1 MVRAPKPDVLIISN
15 TVSNRLLKDMA
26 VQLGPEYTSGSAGG
40 FAIVSRLP
48 VIDTRAV
55 SLDIPAEYTGLAG
68 VPAAIDGEEGLPVAP
83 KTEYLPKWSPVPRLG
98 SNIYDPG
105 HAVCVRIDATEQ
117 LGRELVIWA
126 LDLPSQPRAWRMEV
140 AEAATARLYTE
151 FSSDR
156 FAGPGIILGDMNTP
170 RGSASLELVSLGYPH
185 AFEEAGR
192 GYVATWP
199 RHRPLFHID
208 HMYIAPG
215 LRAASYETIDMGISE
230 HRAQTAEITTAT
242 P

>member
-1 MVRAPKPDVLIISN
+1 
-15 TVSNRLLKDMA
+15 
-26 VQLGPEYTSGSAGG
+26 
-40 FAIVSRLP
+40 
-48 VIDTRAV
+48 
-55 SLDIPAEYTGLAG
+55 
-68 VPAAIDGEEGLPVAP
+68 
-83 KTEYLPKWSPVPRLG
+83 
-98 SNIYDPG
+98 
-105 HAVCVRIDATEQ
+105 VCVRIDAEEQ

-126 LDLPSQPRAWRMEV
+126 LDLPSQPRAWRMKV

-151 FSSDR
+151 YTSDR

-170 RGSASLELVSLGYPH
+170 RGSASLGLVSLGFPH
-185 AFEEAGR
+185 AFEQSGR

-199 RHRPLFHID
+199 RHRSLFHID

-230 HRAQTAEITTAT
+230 HRAQTAEITTAA